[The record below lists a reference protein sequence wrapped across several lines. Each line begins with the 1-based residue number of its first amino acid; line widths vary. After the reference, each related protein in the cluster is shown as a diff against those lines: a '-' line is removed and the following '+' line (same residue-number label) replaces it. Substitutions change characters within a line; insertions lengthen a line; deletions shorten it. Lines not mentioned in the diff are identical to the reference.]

1 MSFGLTW
8 GIVGMKYQIGDDLH
22 KRYERLL
29 QEIKEDELQ
38 GLDVWV
44 MVEELGELK
53 EEIEK
58 HDRFNDRTMAGC
70 GISKF

>member
-29 QEIKEDELQ
+29 QKIREDELR
-38 GLDVWV
+38 GFRW
-44 MVEELGELK
+44 
-53 EEIEK
+53 
-58 HDRFNDRTMAGC
+58 TT
-70 GISKF
+70 